1 MEGALVFTVFFVL
14 IFGIMDFGRMV
25 WSYTLISHA
34 AREATRYAIVHGSAS
49 GHVASQ
55 SQIKD
60 VVKNSAVGLD
70 PASLSTTVTFTPDQS
85 TGSTAKV
92 SVTYNFSP
100 IVPYMPG
107 GPITLKS
114 SSQMMIFQ

>member
-1 MEGALVFTVFFVL
+1 MESALVFSVFLML
-14 IFGIMDFGRMV
+14 IFGLMDLGRMV

-60 VVKNSAVGLD
+60 IVKNSAVGLD

-100 IVPYMPG
+100 IVPYMPS
-107 GPITLKS
+107 GPIALKS
-114 SSQMMIFQ
+114 TSQMMIFQ